1 MSTWSLSWNGLRTV
15 VELEIK
21 QRIRSKRWVW
31 ALAGWFVL
39 VGSLTGLVI
48 WSATELVRETGS
60 DNSAGLHAGPI
71 AFGLITYLVLGLGL
85 MIAPAF
91 TATTINGDRAA
102 GTLATL
108 QATRL
113 SSVEIV
119 LGKLIAAWL
128 AAAVFLVVSLPFIAW
143 AMVLGNISLLQVAV
157 TFAVVFAEIAVV
169 CAIGLGF
176 SAMMSRAAG
185 AAMLTYLSV
194 VVLSVVTVIVL
205 GLSAVLVVQPMPI
218 RVWGLT
224 PAAQAQYQ
232 QQVDEINKSDPN
244 ANPPAA
250 PVDKCTWY
258 ERTSDT
264 HRLDLVWWV
273 VVANPFVIVADAA
286 PLPPGAAQDLT
297 QYVGL
302 SSDPLAAIRWGVR
315 KMSQPPATETDEC
328 SQYYSDLPGY
338 QVNYDQDGNA
348 TVTTSSG
355 APVTVSPVKVRP
367 VNVETPIW
375 PWGLGVHVLIGA
387 IFFWGAVRRLKIP
400 YGPLQRGTRVA

>member
-1 MSTWSLSWNGLRTV
+1 MNTWSLSWNGLRTV

-48 WSATELVRETGS
+48 WSATELVRQSGS
-60 DNSAGLHAGPI
+60 TNPAGFQAGPL

-143 AMVLGNISLLQVAV
+143 AMVLGNISVLQVAV
-157 TFAVVFAEIAVV
+157 TFAVVFAEVAVV

-176 SAMMSRAAG
+176 SAMISRAAG
-185 AAMLTYLSV
+185 AAMLTYLTV
-194 VVLSVVTVIVL
+194 VALSVVTVIVL
-205 GLSAVLVVQPMPI
+205 GLSAVLVIQPMTV

-224 PAAQAQYQ
+224 PQVQAEYEQQAAEANQ
-232 QQVDEINKSDPN
+232 KDPD

-258 ERTSDT
+258 ERTDDT
-264 HRLDLVWWV
+264 SRIDLVWWV
-273 VVANPFVIVADAA
+273 VAANPFVVVADAA
-286 PLPPGAAQDLT
+286 PLPPGAAQNLT
-297 QYVGL
+297 GYL
-302 SSDPLAAIRWGVR
+302 SRSSDPLAAVRWVVS
-315 KMSQPPATETDEC
+315 KMSQVPATEKDEC
-328 SQYYSDLPGY
+328 SQYYDGLPGY
-338 QVNYDQDGNA
+338 RVTYDNEGNA

-400 YGPLQRGTRVA
+400 YGPLPRGTRVA